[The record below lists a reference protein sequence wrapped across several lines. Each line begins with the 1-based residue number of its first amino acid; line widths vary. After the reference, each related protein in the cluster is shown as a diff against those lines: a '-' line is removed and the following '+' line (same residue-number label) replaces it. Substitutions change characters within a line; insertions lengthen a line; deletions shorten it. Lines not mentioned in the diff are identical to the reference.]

1 MVDGRLIVTG
11 HKGFVGKSLVK
22 MARSQGIDVLTV
34 EGDLL
39 DKDVATSLS
48 ETISGSDVLVHL
60 AGTFFGGDS
69 EIIKKNTLVSLVIA
83 KIASEKPNLK
93 VILTST
99 GAVYGNSGSEAI
111 SESTVLTPNTV
122 YGMAK
127 KWGEEAFGFYMSD
140 PLRQLT
146 VFRLPSVYGPGNETG
161 VIARFIKSI
170 DETGSL
176 TLHGTG
182 GQRRSFLHVEDL
194 CEAILNNAKSS
205 VVGTFNLSETV
216 SYSLSEIIQI
226 LKRLALVNVIN
237 VPAVNVLESMV
248 LDSSS
253 YCSLSGW
260 HPSRSVN
267 EFIKKQFD

>member
-1 MVDGRLIVTG
+1 MVDGRLVVTG
-11 HKGFVGKSLVK
+11 HKGFVGKSLVE
-22 MARSQGIDVLTV
+22 MARSRGIDVLTV

-39 DKDVATSLS
+39 DNAVVTRLS
-48 ETISGSDVLVHL
+48 ETISGSDVLVYL
-60 AGTFFGGDS
+60 VGTFFGSDS
-69 EIIKKNTLVSLVIA
+69 EIIQKNTLVSLAVA
-83 KIASEKPNLK
+83 KVASENPKLK

-99 GAVYGNSGSEAI
+99 GAVYGNSGSEPIA
-111 SESTVLTPNTV
+111 ESALLTPNTV

-127 KWGEEAFGFYMSD
+127 KWGEEAFDFYMSD

-146 VFRLPSVYGPGNETG
+146 IFRLPSLYGPGNQTG

-205 VVGTFNLSETV
+205 VVGTFNLAESV
-216 SYSLSEIIQI
+216 SYSLSEIVQI
-226 LKRLALVNVIN
+226 LKRHALVNVIN
-237 VPAVNVLESMV
+237 VPAVNALESMV

-253 YCSLSGW
+253 YCSSSGW
-260 HPSRSVN
+260 HPSRSVK